1 MNASRAFQPARNQD
15 ACATIRGF
23 HYQVDHTIL
32 RWLALGP
39 DEHLELEC
47 GEDIDIVVSAMA
59 ESDDNDFDRRLEQV
73 KLRATKLTLRSS
85 EALEALS
92 NAVGHHLENPLSRL
106 QFCFTTNAL
115 VTRERPSPFPGK
127 MFGIELWNQIR
138 VGALPQNQI
147 IPAIELLR
155 QFLVAAAR
163 PKKVAATAW
172 SRFIE
177 FFKNQPVGLLAAFIR
192 SFEWSFGQ
200 PNAADLS
207 DEVCDKL
214 RDRAATKQ
222 EDVNDLYDRLFLFVF
237 RMLAQ
242 PAAKRLTL
250 NELESQ
256 LSATALTDTDRVFI
270 RRLHSR
276 FDALEGRVDELEET
290 VDGFA
295 ENLKRLSAEHGI
307 GNLLVDAAGLVT
319 TDVPLLADAL
329 SNRTKTVKELV
340 TFTSRKAWL
349 AINGFSDTGKTH
361 LALLV
366 AKAKGPSCG
375 WIRFHS
381 LMPLDQ
387 ALATLVES
395 LRRIS
400 GFRMDDRTSGTNS
413 YQRICSTFQVNSCL
427 VLDDLPNLNSPSL
440 LAQHLQLLAD
450 ACRARGV
457 FLISTSH
464 FRLPSGLVH
473 ALGEAML
480 ELTVPHFSDE
490 EAAELLLA
498 HGAPRDFL
506 ADGKFRFINS
516 LSAGHP
522 LLLTLAGQF
531 LQNRSWLL
539 DNDEFSALMRGDH
552 TQAVADEVL
561 ARVAQSLTD
570 SQRELLYRM
579 ALAICEL
586 EENDAIALAGVED
599 SIQRPKECIATLL
612 GAWVQRDTNRT
623 LVVSPLVKTLGD
635 ENLAS
640 KTLLGCHRVLGESI
654 TRRPMSPWDAE
665 IAIDHFR
672 RAKEFDKVGSLW
684 MKLLDQ
690 FARRKFESSARSVLL
705 FLERRPLPPEMSV
718 ELRVSVRAMQLR
730 VMPKYGMS
738 LDAALADL
746 DLLVPMLDPKHGFV
760 AEMVGALAALFLVQH
775 DFTRAARYLSQ
786 SLGILRLSES
796 SRDKLR
802 LPRQKGNLDLLWTLI
817 VHIKSLEHIEA
828 WLSAFDSLAAHEQ
841 QAVMNSKD
849 AILGCRVLSD
859 RLMTIE
865 MDVPKQQQNWLQVVT
880 RTQWLQEEAR
890 QRQWEYLEA
899 CSAATVINIY
909 GEFLR
914 VPDIGVNHATAFL
927 TRPNIS
933 ELASGFVAGMV
944 GKMFAFANR
953 HVDAILWLR
962 RAIVSPDSGL
972 HHDRMMTLLAA
983 AKCMAAEDPLE
994 TIRFAN
1000 QAATIARTSKTIS
1013 DLEAAKAFGEHA
1025 LAILGLDPTSES
1037 ALRAYPAWLE
1047 AATRL
1052 LGIAERDRDWKELFV
1067 LFSHVQNYLTSLA
1080 MTGEAPNFTATGEVY
1095 AAPSQGMFFLSHPQ
1109 RADYFREE
1117 LAPGVMWL
1125 LSQYAWRAGDEA
1137 SATLWQMRAA
1147 EETEGQPMTLPSAMI
1162 LKDRIPGLLCSDSFD
1177 TVFDIALRTQ
1187 LATNAALE
1195 SIRRGEFSV
1204 ASIPP
1209 IEELV
1214 PSLSDEGR
1222 RQAEQFALIV
1232 GAIPALIRLGTVAT
1246 SDRTRALTL
1255 AAEASS
1261 LCNQTAM
1268 SAGDPALWQC
1278 AAAIFDA
1285 VAKEAKSKECLQL
1298 ANSFA
1303 DSECLEIRYLG
1314 YMATAIQGNAEMAF
1328 RAHLVSMQQLL
1339 IWIPPDSA
1347 AHSKI
1352 LLPYLEQFWK
1362 HALERS
1368 RFHFRS
1374 PSEIE
1379 ASLSTAF
1386 SAEPAVRAV
1395 EILKALLPAFNVAD
1409 MNVSI
1414 QWLNS
1419 QPHP

>member
-32 RWLALGP
+32 RWLALGR

-47 GEDIDIVVSAMA
+47 GEDIDLVVSAMA

-115 VTRERPSPFPGK
+115 VTRERPSPFPAK
-127 MFGIELWNQIR
+127 MFGVELWNQVRI
-138 VGALPQNQI
+138 GALSQDQI

-155 QFLVAAAR
+155 QFLIAAAK
-163 PKKVAATAW
+163 PKKITANVW
-172 SRFIE
+172 SRFIG
-177 FFKNQPVGLLAAFIR
+177 FFKDQPIGLLAAFIR

-207 DEVCDKL
+207 DEVRDKL
-214 RDRAATKQ
+214 SDRAAATQK
-222 EDVNDLYDRLFLFVF
+222 DVNELYDRLFLFVF

-242 PAAKRLTL
+242 SAAKRLTL
-250 NELESQ
+250 DELESQ
-256 LSATALTDTDRVFI
+256 LSATAITDADRVFI
-270 RRLHSR
+270 RRMHSR
-276 FDALEGRVDELEET
+276 FNALEGRVDELEQA

-295 ENLKRLSAEHGI
+295 ENLERLSAEHGI

-319 TDVPLLADAL
+319 TDIPLLADAL
-329 SNRTKTVKELV
+329 SNRAKTVNELV
-340 TFTSRKAWL
+340 AFTSSKAWL

-366 AKAKGPSCG
+366 ARAKGPSCG

-400 GFRMDDRTSGTNS
+400 DFRMDDRTSGTNS
-413 YQRICSTFQVNSCL
+413 YQRICSTFQINSCL

-457 FLISTSH
+457 FLVSTSH

-480 ELTVPHFSDE
+480 ELAVPHFSDE

-539 DNDEFSALMRGDH
+539 DNDELSALMRGDH

-586 EENDAIALAGVED
+586 EESDAIALAGVED

-635 ENLAS
+635 ENLAP
-640 KTLLGCHRVLGESI
+640 KTLLACHRVLGESI

-690 FARRKFESSARSVLL
+690 FARRKVESSARSVLL
-705 FLERRPLPPEMSV
+705 FLERRPLPSEMSV

-738 LDAALADL
+738 LAAALADL
-746 DLLVPMLDPKHGFV
+746 DLLVPLLEPTHGFV
-760 AEMVGALAALFLVQH
+760 AEMVGALATLFLAQH
-775 DFTRAARYLSQ
+775 DFTRAARYLAL
-786 SLGILRLSES
+786 SLGVLRLSGIS
-796 SRDKLR
+796 QDKLR
-802 LPRQKGNLDLLWTLI
+802 LPHGKSSLDLLWTLNVNI
-817 VHIKSLEHIEA
+817 TSQEHIKE
-828 WLSAFDSLAAHEQ
+828 WLKAFDSLTAHEQ

-849 AILGCRVLSD
+849 AILGCRVLAD
-859 RLMTIE
+859 RLMFVE
-865 MDVPKQQQNWLQVVT
+865 MDLPKPQQDWFQVVA
-880 RTQWLQEEAR
+880 RIQWLQQEAR
-890 QRQWEYLEA
+890 LRQWEYLEA
-899 CSAATVINIY
+899 CTVASVINVY

-914 VPDIGVNHATAFL
+914 SPDAGINYASTFL
-927 TRPNIS
+927 MRDGIS
-933 ELASGFVAGMV
+933 ELASGLVAGML
-944 GKMFAFANR
+944 GKMFVFANR
-953 HVDAILWLR
+953 HADAMPWLR
-962 RAIVSPDSGL
+962 RAIISPDPGAP
-972 HHDRMMTLLAA
+972 HNRMMTLLAA
-983 AKCMAAEDPLE
+983 AKCMAAEDSLE

-1000 QAATIARTSKTIS
+1000 QAATIARTNRTIP
-1013 DLEAAKAFGEHA
+1013 DLEAVKAFGEHA
-1025 LAILGLDPTSES
+1025 IAILGPNPTPES
-1037 ALRAYPAWLE
+1037 AVRAYPAWLE

-1052 LGIAERDRDWKELFV
+1052 FVIAERDHDWKELFV
-1067 LFSHVQNYLTSLA
+1067 LFGHIQSYLTSLA
-1080 MTGEAPNFTATGEVY
+1080 VTGEAPTHTAAGGAYV
-1095 AAPSQGMFFLSHPQ
+1095 APSQGMFFLPHPP
-1109 RADYFREE
+1109 RADCFREE
-1117 LAPGVMWL
+1117 LAPSVMWL
-1125 LSQYAWRAGDEA
+1125 LSQYAGNAGDEA
-1137 SATLWQMRAA
+1137 SAALWQMRAA
-1147 EETEGQPMTLPSAMI
+1147 EEIDGKPMTLATAMI
-1162 LKDRIPGLLCSDSFD
+1162 LKDQIPGLLSSGSFD
-1177 TVFDIALRTQ
+1177 TAFDIALRTQ
-1187 LATNAALE
+1187 LASNAAVE
-1195 SIRRGEFSV
+1195 SIKSG
-1204 ASIPP
+1204 AIPFAPNTP

-1214 PSLSDEGR
+1214 ETLTEGGR
-1222 RQAEQFALIV
+1222 KQAERFTLVIAV
-1232 GAIPALIRLGTVAT
+1232 IPWLLRLATVALN
-1246 SDRTRALTL
+1246 DRNRALGL
-1255 AAEASS
+1255 AADASS
-1261 LCNQTAM
+1261 LCNQTALG
-1268 SAGDPALWQC
+1268 AGDPVLWQR

-1285 VAKEAKSKECLQL
+1285 VAREANSEACIQL
-1298 ANSFA
+1298 ANPLAGS
-1303 DSECLEIRYLG
+1303 DYLEIRYLG
-1314 YMATAIQGNAEMAF
+1314 YMSSAIQGNAETAF

-1339 IWIPPDSA
+1339 TWMPVDSA
-1347 AHSKI
+1347 GYTKI

-1362 HALERS
+1362 QTFERS

-1374 PSEIE
+1374 PSAIE
-1379 ASLSTAF
+1379 TSLSTAF
-1386 SAEPAVRAV
+1386 SSESAIRAIA
-1395 EILKALLPAFNVAD
+1395 ILKALLPAFNVAD
-1409 MNVSI
+1409 MNVPI